1 MHESFGFIHRDIKPE
16 NVLIAAPTKPMS
28 SKKQTV
34 WDDPNFCD
42 NAVIKLCDLGLSK
55 PIETEGTATC
65 VGTASFMC
73 PEIYLGQSYD
83 FKADVWALGSL
94 AWELLTGI
102 RIMDFFDPS
111 KKAIDEKFISGL
123 LYLPQLDK
131 CSLEMVDF
139 FSACLQFDPSKRA
152 SIPEVLKHPYLTM
165 PIEDQRAVP

>member
-152 SIPEVLKHPYLTM
+152 SIPEVL
-165 PIEDQRAVP
+165 